1 MPYWEEPVACQPAFR
16 SAGLL
21 ACWSCWSA
29 GLLVCRSAGFW
40 PAGYAVI
47 ICHTASAR
55 PKKLPA
61 AVGIYRRFL
70 SKIENMSVIRPSFR
84 NGTIPDKR
92 ELSKLFNLKYY
103 NWIWQTST
111 SNQMRTGY

>member
-16 SAGLL
+16 SAGPL
-21 ACWSCWSA
+21 ACWSA
-29 GLLVCRSAGFW
+29 GLPVCRSAGFW